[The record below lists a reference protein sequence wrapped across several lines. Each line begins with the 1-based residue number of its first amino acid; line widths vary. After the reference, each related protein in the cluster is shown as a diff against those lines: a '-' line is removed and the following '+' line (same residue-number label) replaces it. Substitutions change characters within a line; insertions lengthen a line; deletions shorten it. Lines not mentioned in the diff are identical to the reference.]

1 MNENAEKLCSVDF
14 DCWLSVIRLRNVFL
28 GRRPA
33 EEECDHILRRG
44 DDLF

>member
-28 GRRPA
+28 V
-33 EEECDHILRRG
+33 E
-44 DDLF
+44 DLPKKSATIS